1 MTITET
7 CFDMTNPAS
16 LVLLATIGAPHGV
29 KGEVRVK
36 TFTADPEGLADYGA
50 LRSGDGRRFKIKRMR
65 PDKTVMVVKFEG
77 LNCREE
83 AEEVRGVELF
93 VERHRL
99 PPVEEDDEFYV
110 TDLIGLVCV
119 DEGGAVLGT
128 VGAVEDFGAGDVL
141 EIERHGDRPLL
152 VAFTRANVPHI
163 DLVAGTVTVVL
174 PPETGEPQPDPGAF
188 EEEA

>member
-1 MTITET
+1 MSKP
-7 CFDMTNPAS
+7 NP

-83 AEEVRGVELF
+83 AEEVRGIDLF

-99 PPVEEDDEFYV
+99 PPVEDDDEYYV
-110 TDLIGLVCV
+110 TDLIGLACV
-119 DEGGAVLGT
+119 DESGAALGT

-141 EIERHGDRPLL
+141 EIERHGGKPLL
-152 VAFTRANVPHI
+152 VSFTRANIPHV
-163 DLVAGTVTVVL
+163 DLSAGQVTVVV
-174 PPETGEPQPDPGAF
+174 PPETGEPQPDPEHDEEGA
-188 EEEA
+188 

>member
-1 MTITET
+1 MSKP
-7 CFDMTNPAS
+7 NP

-50 LRSGDGRRFKIKRMR
+50 LRSDDGRRFKIKRMR

-83 AEEVRGVELF
+83 AEDVRGLDLF

-99 PPVEEDDEFYV
+99 PAVEDEDEYYV
-110 TDLIGLVCV
+110 TDLIGLACV
-119 DEGGAVLGT
+119 DEQGASMGT
-128 VGAVEDFGAGDVL
+128 VGSVDDFGAGDVL
-141 EIERHGDRPLL
+141 EIERPGGKPLL
-152 VAFTRANVPHI
+152 VAFTRANVPHVDI
-163 DLVAGTVTVVL
+163 AAGTVTVVL
-174 PPETGEPQPDPGAF
+174 PPETGEPQPAASDAGEGA
-188 EEEA
+188 